1 MSHQNPQ
8 VESPPQPSGND
19 AIQPKAPDFIETQDV
34 APLSHEHERFPIW
47 LYLLCG
53 FILFLAGSS
62 FTGFGIFG
70 RDYLDQGPGGPVMA
84 SASQATTAVA
94 ATPMD
99 LGKKVYGGNCANCH
113 QASGVGA
120 PGSYPPLVGSEYV
133 LGAKERL
140 AAILLKGLQGPVT
153 VKGASFGTM
162 VMPAQETILTPEKI
176 ADLMTYIRGSWGNT
190 ANAVTT
196 DEVNAAKTKF
206 ASHSAAFTE
215 AELQK
220 IAPNGPDPSDKKP

>member
-19 AIQPKAPDFIETQDV
+19 AIQPNAPDFIETPEV
-34 APLSHEHERFPIW
+34 APLSAEREPLPLW
-47 LYLLCG
+47 LYLFCG
-53 FILFLAGSS
+53 FVLFMVGSS

-70 RDYLDQGPGGPVMA
+70 RDLLDQGPGGPVLANA
-84 SASQATTAVA
+84 SEAITETP

-113 QASGVGA
+113 QASGEGQ
-120 PGSYPPLVGSEYV
+120 PGSYPPLVGSEFV

-140 AAILLKGLQGPVT
+140 AAILLKGLQGPLT
-153 VKGASFGTM
+153 VAGASFGTQA
-162 VMPAQETILTPEKI
+162 MPAQEGTLTPEKL
-176 ADLMTYIRGSWGNT
+176 ADLMTYIRGTWGNT
-190 ANAVTT
+190 ANAVSV
-196 DEVNAAKTKF
+196 DEVNAAKTKY
-206 ASHSAAFTE
+206 ASRSTAWTE
-215 AELQK
+215 AELLK

>member
-19 AIQPKAPDFIETQDV
+19 AIQPKAPDFIETPEV
-34 APLSHEHERFPIW
+34 APLSSEREPLPVW

-53 FILFLAGSS
+53 FALFLVGSS

-70 RDYLDQGPGGPVMA
+70 RDFLDQGPGGPA
-84 SASQATTAVA
+84 LTSGSQATAAVA

-99 LGKKVYGGNCANCH
+99 LGKKIYGGNCANCH
-113 QASGVGA
+113 QASGQGE

-133 LGAKERL
+133 LGSKARL
-140 AAILLKGLQGPVT
+140 AAILLKGLQGPLT
-153 VKGASFGTM
+153 VAGGSFGTQA
-162 VMPAQETILTPEKI
+162 MPAQETILTPEKI
-176 ADLMTYIRGSWGNT
+176 ADLMTYLRGSWGNT

-206 ASHSAAFTE
+206 ASQSAAWTE
-215 AELQK
+215 ADLLK
-220 IAPNGPDPSDKKP
+220 IAPNGPDPSDKK